1 MADVPAPAHGYGAPA
16 QATAVVGTPTFPNSI
31 KWSHDNLI
39 AVASGH
45 LVTILVSNLINP
57 SFLPTLPSS
66 PASTHPHCSYSSS
79 IVIAHSFLPS
89 RIGCIQGEGKK
100 NLLLWSLLHWFGGF
114 RWVIGHLLELFCIR
128 WVELSC
134 KIIINQRESFSWYGQ
149 NIVWLWSWWN
159 FLIKFSGMIR
169 FRCWWWMIAI
179 LNVPEKN

>member
-45 LVTILVSNLINP
+45 LVTILVSNLIIPSFLP

-66 PASTHPHCSYSSS
+66 PASSHPHCSYSSS

-89 RIGCIQGEGKK
+89 RIGFIQGDCKK
-100 NLLLWSLLHWFGGF
+100 SSTLIVVALIGWFSLSDWSF
-114 RWVIGHLLELFCIR
+114 IGAICIR
-128 WVELSC
+128 
-134 KIIINQRESFSWYGQ
+134 
-149 NIVWLWSWWN
+149 
-159 FLIKFSGMIR
+159 
-169 FRCWWWMIAI
+169 
-179 LNVPEKN
+179 